1 MKHTLAL
8 SLLFAPALTA
18 AQPARPTDREALRGQ
33 LLTQAREAQSRQ
45 DFGACS
51 SYLEAA
57 TAIRSNTEVRYSA
70 ALCAFLGGR
79 LPEAQRIASEC
90 LHEREGNPQYLRA
103 CQQLLTQVAALEHA
117 PPPPRPTPP
126 AATPTAPAPSPAPP
140 VPAVTSAAA
149 PTPTPVAAPTST
161 TRGVPAGAVV
171 LWAAGGVSL
180 ALAGVGLALHG
191 DAVGPCVAQGGVA
204 QCPDAASA
212 ARAADAGTWATMTNV
227 TFSLGLAALA
237 GGTMWWLVDR
247 GRGTREQAPA
257 VRALVG
263 PGSLG
268 LAGTF

>member
-1 MKHTLAL
+1 MRAVVVAAV
-8 SLLFAPALTA
+8 LFSAPAW
-18 AQPARPTDREALRGQ
+18 AQPARPTDREALRRQ

-79 LPEAQRIASEC
+79 LPEAQRIAAEC
-90 LHEREGNPQYLRA
+90 LHEREGDPQYLRA
-103 CQQLLTQVAALEHA
+103 CQQLLSQVDALEHA
-117 PPPPRPTPP
+117 PSPPRTEPSAPAAAPP
-126 AATPTAPAPSPAPP
+126 AAVNAPPPLPPPIRSAPP
-140 VPAVTSAAA
+140 VAPATPSSAA
-149 PTPTPVAAPTST
+149 
-161 TRGVPAGAVV
+161 RGVPAGAIV

-237 GGTMWWLVDR
+237 GGTVWWLVDR

>member
-8 SLLFAPALTA
+8 SLLLAPALTS
-18 AQPARPTDREALRGQ
+18 AQPARPTDREALRRQ

-90 LHEREGNPQYLRA
+90 LHEREGDPQYLRA
-103 CQQLLTQVAALEHA
+103 CQQLLSQVDALEHA

-126 AATPTAPAPSPAPP
+126 AATPTPSSPSPTPP
-140 VPAVTSAAA
+140 VPAVASAAA
-149 PTPTPVAAPTST
+149 PTPAPVAAPPST
-161 TRGVPAGAVV
+161 TRGVPAGAIV

-237 GGTMWWLVDR
+237 GGTVWWLVDR

>member
-1 MKHTLAL
+1 
-8 SLLFAPALTA
+8 
-18 AQPARPTDREALRGQ
+18 

-57 TAIRSNTEVRYSA
+57 TAIRANTEVRYSA

-103 CQQLLTQVAALEHA
+103 CQQLLSQVDALEHA
-117 PPPPRPTPP
+117 PPAPRAEPSAPAATLPAAVSAPPPTRPTPIRSAP
-126 AATPTAPAPSPAPP
+126 PTTPATPSS
-140 VPAVTSAAA
+140 SA
-149 PTPTPVAAPTST
+149 
-161 TRGVPAGAVV
+161 RGVPAGAIV
-171 LWAAGGVSL
+171 LWATGGVSL

-212 ARAADAGTWATMTNV
+212 ARAADAGNWATMTNV

-237 GGTMWWLVDR
+237 GGTVWWLVDR

>member
-1 MKHTLAL
+1 MRAVVAAAL
-8 SLLFAPALTA
+8 LLSSPAL
-18 AQPARPTDREALRGQ
+18 AQPARPADREALRGQ

-57 TAIRSNTEVRYSA
+57 TAIRANTEVRYSA

-103 CQQLLTQVAALEHA
+103 CQQLLSQVDALEHA
-117 PPPPRPTPP
+117 PPPPRAEPSAP
-126 AATPTAPAPSPAPP
+126 AATPPVAVSAPP
-140 VPAVTSAAA
+140 
-149 PTPTPVAAPTST
+149 PTPPRPTHSVPPTTPATPSSSA
-161 TRGVPAGAVV
+161 RGVPAGAIV

-180 ALAGVGLALHG
+180 ALAGFGLALHG

-237 GGTMWWLVDR
+237 GGTVWWLVDR
-247 GRGTREQAPA
+247 GRGTREQALA
-257 VRALVG
+257 LRAMVG

>member
-1 MKHTLAL
+1 MRAVVAAAL
-8 SLLFAPALTA
+8 LLSSPAL
-18 AQPARPTDREALRGQ
+18 AQPARPADREALRGQ
-33 LLTQAREAQSRQ
+33 LLNQAREAQSRQ

-57 TAIRSNTEVRYSA
+57 TAIRANTEVRYSA

-79 LPEAQRIASEC
+79 LPEAQRIAAEC

-103 CQQLLTQVAALEHA
+103 CQQLLSQVDALEHA

-126 AATPTAPAPSPAPP
+126 APTPTPATLSPAAP

-149 PTPTPVAAPTST
+149 PTPAPVAAPST
-161 TRGVPAGAVV
+161 TRSVPAGAIV
-171 LWAAGGVSL
+171 LWSAGGVGL

-191 DAVGPCVAQGGVA
+191 DAVGPCVAQGSVA

-212 ARAADAGTWATMTNV
+212 VRAADAGTWATMTNV

-237 GGTMWWLVDR
+237 GGTVWWLVDR
-247 GRGTREQAPA
+247 ARRTREQAPT
-257 VRALVG
+257 VRAVVG

>member
-1 MKHTLAL
+1 MKHAIAVC
-8 SLLFAPALTA
+8 LLLVPGLVS
-18 AQPARPTDREALRGQ
+18 AQPARPTDREALRAQ

-57 TAIRSNTEVRYSA
+57 TAIRANTEVRYSA

-79 LPEAQRIASEC
+79 LPEAQRIAAEC

-103 CQQLLTQVAALEHA
+103 CQQLLSQVDALEHA

-126 AATPTAPAPSPAPP
+126 APTPTPATPSPAAP

-149 PTPTPVAAPTST
+149 PTPAPVAAPST
-161 TRGVPAGAVV
+161 TRSVPAGAIV
-171 LWAAGGVSL
+171 LWAAGGVGL

-191 DAVGPCVAQGGVA
+191 DAVGPCVAQGSVA

-237 GGTMWWLVDR
+237 GGTVWWLVDR
-247 GRGTREQAPA
+247 GRGTREQPPA

>member
-1 MKHTLAL
+1 MRAVVAAAL
-8 SLLFAPALTA
+8 LLSVPAL
-18 AQPARPTDREALRGQ
+18 AQPARPADREALRAQ
-33 LLTQAREAQSRQ
+33 LLNQAREAQSRQ

-79 LPEAQRIASEC
+79 LPEAQRIAAEC

-103 CQQLLTQVAALEHA
+103 CQQLLSQVDALEHA
-117 PPPPRPTPP
+117 PPPPRAEP
-126 AATPTAPAPSPAPP
+126 AATPPDRASPPPSPAPTP
-140 VPAVTSAAA
+140 SGSA
-149 PTPTPVAAPTST
+149 PPVAPATPPNSA
-161 TRGVPAGAVV
+161 RGVPAGAIV
-171 LWAAGGVSL
+171 LWAAGGVSF

-227 TFSLGLAALA
+227 TFSLSLAALA
-237 GGTMWWLVDR
+237 GGTVWWLVDR
-247 GRGTREQAPA
+247 GRGTREQAPS